1 MTAVTSIDELV
12 AEPELEILKDDL
24 LHGFHIL
31 DQAGQ
36 GTGIAGHLT
45 ARLPGGETFWG
56 HQWRLGFD
64 EVGPDNLVESDFD
77 LRTVRGSGI
86 CNPTLHIHTQIYR
99 TRPDIN
105 CIVHTHAANIVALSA
120 TGSELMP
127 VTQSGCYYFDD
138 VCVFDEFDGVILD
151 TREGDAIARV
161 LGENHAI
168 LLKHHG
174 LITVGDTIGDAV
186 VGATVLDYACE
197 VQLKAMAAGRFDTL
211 PAEAARQAKG
221 FIRSPST
228 LALRWAHLKRK
239 AHRARPD
246 VFQDGISV

>member
-1 MTAVTSIDELV
+1 MNAPAPAIQRAVEADLQTLQE
-12 AEPELEILKDDL
+12 DL
-24 LHGFHIL
+24 LHGFHVL

-45 ARLPGGETFWG
+45 ARLPGADTFWG

-64 EVGPDNLVESDFD
+64 EIGADDLVEADFE
-77 LRTVRGSGI
+77 LRTVSGNGT

-99 TRPDIN
+99 ARPDIN

-138 VCVFDEFDGVILD
+138 VCLFDEFDGVVLD
-151 TREGDAIARV
+151 TKEGDAIARV
-161 LGENHAI
+161 LGDNHAI

-174 LITVGDTIGDAV
+174 LLTAGDTISDAV

-197 VQLKAMAAGRFDTL
+197 VQLKAMAAGHFDTL
-211 PAEAARQAKG
+211 PEEAARQAKG

-239 AHRARPD
+239 ASRARPD
-246 VFQDGISV
+246 IFERH

>member
-1 MTAVTSIDELV
+1 MSTPPPAIQPESELQT
-12 AEPELEILKDDL
+12 LQTDL

-45 ARLPGGETFWG
+45 ARLPGTSTFWAN
-56 HQWRLGFD
+56 QWGLGFD
-64 EVGPDNLVESDFD
+64 EIGIDDLVESDFE
-77 LRTVRGSGI
+77 LRTVSGNGN

-99 TRPDIN
+99 ARPDIN
-105 CIVHTHAANIVALSA
+105 CIVHTHAANIVALTA

-127 VTQSGCYYFDD
+127 LTQSGCYYFDD
-138 VCVFDEFDGVILD
+138 VCLFDEFDGVVLG
-151 TREGDAIARV
+151 TQEGDAIARV
-161 LGENHAI
+161 LGDNHAI

-197 VQLKAMAAGRFDTL
+197 VQLKAMASGRFDTL
-211 PAEAARQAKG
+211 PDDAARQSQG
-221 FIRSPST
+221 FIRSPAT

-239 AHRARPD
+239 ARRARPD
-246 VFQDGISV
+246 IFQVS